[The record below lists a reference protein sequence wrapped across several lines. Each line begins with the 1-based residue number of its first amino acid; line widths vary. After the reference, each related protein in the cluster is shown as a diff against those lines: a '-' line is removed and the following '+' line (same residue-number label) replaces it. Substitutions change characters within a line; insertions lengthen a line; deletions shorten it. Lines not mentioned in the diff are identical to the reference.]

1 MSVKVLVIV
10 IIVFD
15 PYPNSYCL
23 LQGCCCCFTCINFE
37 LWTNYPTIKIT
48 TVKT

>member
-23 LQGCCCCFTCINFE
+23 LHCYYSFWS
-37 LWTNYPTIKIT
+37 LS
-48 TVKT
+48 